1 MTDPRRFHRFLR
13 LASAGLVLFAICAA
27 CTYSEGE
34 RAETGACP
42 EGETCSDATPSG
54 LAFYGARPGEDDGA
68 ADWIRAVAMGGTQR
82 LSIAAADGAALG
94 VVDVQSSA
102 PWFLTIAPDAE
113 PAVGEVGVELSGL
126 AEGDAYV
133 RVLDANGDLYDRVS
147 MRVARVATVDATVN
161 GAGDAVVGAR
171 NSAVFRLVSAQGD
184 RLVDEG
190 MTIESE
196 DVDVERIS
204 WDCIDFTAPSEPG
217 EVTFRLAAGH
227 RNWAITVPVR

>member
-1 MTDPRRFHRFLR
+1 MTDRRRFHRSLR
-13 LASAGLVLFAICAA
+13 LATAGLTLFAICAA

-42 EGETCSDATPSG
+42 EGETCSDATPAG
-54 LAFYGARPGEDDGA
+54 LQFYGALPGDDDGGL
-68 ADWIRAVAMGGTQR
+68 DWIRAVAMGGTQR
-82 LSIAAADGAALG
+82 LAIVAPEGVALDVAD
-94 VVDVQSSA
+94 VRSSA

-133 RVLDANGDLYDRVS
+133 RVLDANGDLHDRVL
-147 MRVARVATVDATVN
+147 MRVARVATVDATAN
-161 GAGDAVVGAR
+161 GAGDAIAGAR
-171 NSAVFRLVSAQGD
+171 NSVVFRLVSAQGD

-190 MTIESE
+190 MTIESD

-204 WDCIDFTAPSEPG
+204 WDCIDFTAPSAQG
-217 EVTFRLAAGH
+217 EVTFRLEAGH
-227 RNWAITVPVR
+227 RRWAITVPVR